1 MMSESK
7 TMSNNDI
14 QQAIDINDL
23 SYIADNSSNLIVQRN
38 QKKMYADSSSN
49 STANNRNIII
59 NMQTGS
65 DYISFKDSYLRLN
78 LTVKKADGADIAIGG
93 TAWGPKGSVLNIF
106 DNIKVITRGGT
117 ELSHESRANLLN
129 YYRVLYETS
138 ETWKETQQA
147 RGLLGWRQPIVAGKN
162 EYMIPLS
169 LLNSFFNQDQLTPNN
184 VCRGLRLEM
193 TLSNKI
199 KDLVFYDTATALPAD
214 PDKPAQIVVSDCELL
229 LDSYRIDPRAQTI
242 LNEMSASE
250 TGLVLQY
257 HDYERVG
264 HDKPVGA
271 QSSSF
276 EMRKTVSMANAC
288 FAVLRDAGERK
299 DVDGY
304 REFELDSFASVTPTA
319 EHKYHWRLG
328 STYFPVN
335 KIEGITQWF
344 AQNVYCSDKLRSGGE
359 FGMAYDNRYV
369 TVPTAEYRGDP
380 VATVGGQSSATACV
394 NIDRHFLDLSGLAIN
409 NSTTLNLLIDTPQAQ
424 PLQIDMFLKH
434 TVRAVAFLE
443 NTEVKK

>member
-1 MMSESK
+1 MSESK
-7 TMSNNDI
+7 TMSNSDI

-59 NMQTGS
+59 NMQTGN

-78 LTVKKADGADIAIGG
+78 ITVKNGTGTEIKVDD

-117 ELSHESRANLLN
+117 ELSHDSRANLLN

-147 RGLLGWRQPIVAGKN
+147 RGLIGWRQPIAVGKN

-193 TLSNKI
+193 TLSDQIEKMLFLKEGVTVAAAADRI
-199 KDLVFYDTATALPAD
+199 PAE
-214 PDKPAQIVVSDCELL
+214 IVVSDCELL

-264 HDKPVGA
+264 HDKPLGA
-271 QSSSF
+271 ASSSF

-288 FAVLRDAGERK
+288 FAVLRETVRDTEDGER
-299 DVDGY
+299 
-304 REFELDSFASVTPTA
+304 ELELDSFAGAKPTA
-319 EHKYHWRLG
+319 DHKYHWRLG

-335 KIEGITQWF
+335 KIEGLTQWF
-344 AQNVYCSDKLRSGGE
+344 AQNVYCSDKLRSGEE
-359 FGMAYDNRYV
+359 FGMNYDNRYV
-369 TVPTAEYRGDP
+369 VPDGADY
-380 VATVGGQSSATACV
+380 VGGVVPPNVGQSASTACV

-409 NSTTLNLLIDTPQAQ
+409 NSTTLNLLIDTPVNA
-424 PLQIDMFLKH
+424 LQIDMFLKH
-434 TVRAVAFLE
+434 TVRAVCFLE